1 VLAEVLESGGSAVD
15 QLIHA
20 VTGGHEPVQIAAGEA
35 PAFDLA
41 QFLDQKI
48 APDVAFPTSQP
59 LEADLHNM
67 AAA

>member
-1 VLAEVLESGGSAVD
+1 
-15 QLIHA
+15 
-20 VTGGHEPVQIAAGEA
+20 VQIATGET

-59 LEADLHNM
+59 LEVEIHNM